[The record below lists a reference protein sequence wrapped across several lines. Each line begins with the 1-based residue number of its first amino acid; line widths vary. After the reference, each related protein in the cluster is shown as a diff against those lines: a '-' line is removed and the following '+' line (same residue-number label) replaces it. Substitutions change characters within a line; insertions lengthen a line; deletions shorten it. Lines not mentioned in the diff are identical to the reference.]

1 MSKAA
6 DALLPADDLLKIV
19 SLSIIVMIIFR
30 LLKAST
36 KINRLN
42 SLLDRINIQSVSH
55 MKG

>member
-30 LLKAST
+30 LGKYKNKSLKQFV
-36 KINRLN
+36 R
-42 SLLDRINIQSVSH
+42 
-55 MKG
+55 